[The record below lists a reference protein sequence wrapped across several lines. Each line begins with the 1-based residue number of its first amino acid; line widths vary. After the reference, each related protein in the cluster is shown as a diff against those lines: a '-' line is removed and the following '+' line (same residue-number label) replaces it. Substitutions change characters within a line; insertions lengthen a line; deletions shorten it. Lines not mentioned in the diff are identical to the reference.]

1 MLQIFCVRT
10 FLMVNLIMSNEERLI
25 ASLHYITS
33 LLYVIAACIMH
44 GERLHS
50 HYIIHSIIT

>member
-1 MLQIFCVRT
+1 
-10 FLMVNLIMSNEERLI
+10 MVNLIMSNEERLI